1 MHVHVKVQHWV
12 MWWFYL
18 GVICGVIALVNIFF
32 RDLTPVDIKLVLIFG
47 VLHWLLGGVIC
58 YCFDGVKIEKPALP
72 FARVSQPDAS
82 LQKEWHSASDFVLP
96 GSRRSLLPP
105 KY

>member
-1 MHVHVKVQHWV
+1 MHVHVKIHHWV

-47 VLHWLLGGVIC
+47 VLHWVLGGVVC
-58 YCFDGVKIEKPALP
+58 YCFDGVKIEKSAGQ
-72 FARVSQPDAS
+72 FAKASQPNAS
-82 LQKEWHSASDFVLP
+82 PQKEWHSASDFVLP
-96 GSRRSLLPP
+96 GGRRSLLPP